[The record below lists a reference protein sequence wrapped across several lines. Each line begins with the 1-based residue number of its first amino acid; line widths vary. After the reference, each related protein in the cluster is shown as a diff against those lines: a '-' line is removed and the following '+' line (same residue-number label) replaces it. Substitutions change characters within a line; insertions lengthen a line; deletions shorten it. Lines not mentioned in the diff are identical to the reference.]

1 MPRLSGALRRGLIAG
16 TALLA
21 LMAGPAFADGDY
33 TVFIAGQERGAMT
46 VRTDPTG
53 LRESAFRFVDR
64 GRGPETTT
72 RLRVDAEG
80 LPVLLSVEGVSYYK
94 TAVAESAGRTGEV
107 ITWKSEADAGSGP
120 AGTFYLANEADAEIG
135 AALARALIKAPGGEL
150 TLLPGGKARIEKSA
164 ERTIP
169 GADGP
174 VQATLHLVSGL
185 GYDAQPVWLDKEGEL
200 LAQASSWVSVTR
212 KDLVASIPE
221 LIKAQDEI
229 LRVRAVAQAASLGR
243 KPAGPVAFKGVR
255 LYDARAGIF
264 RSDMTVVV
272 RGASI
277 EAVGPA
283 ASTRIP
289 AGAEVVEGRG
299 RTLVPGLFDM
309 HVHLSRDSGGLID
322 IATGVTS
329 VRDLANDPDDLAARK
344 AAYDKGELIGPRVF
358 LAGIIDGKGPLAGPT
373 KALVDTPE
381 DVRRVVADWADR
393 GYPQVKLYSS
403 IKPELMPVLIEE
415 SKTRG
420 LRVSGHVP
428 AGMTMEEVIRAGY
441 DEVQH
446 ANFWVL
452 NFLGPEV
459 AAKTNS
465 PVRFTAVGEQGASLD
480 LASPEVKAFV
490 DLLRERG
497 TTLDPT
503 MAAMEDAL
511 TGRRGA
517 PAPSMAS
524 VADRLP
530 PVVRR
535 GIAGSGFAK
544 TDEERARFV
553 QSYARLGQFLKLLHE
568 AGVPIVAGT
577 DGGAASLTLVHELEL
592 YVAAG
597 LSPADAL
604 HTATLGAAKVVKAD
618 DRLGS
623 IEAGKAA
630 DLLLVEGDPSRDMG
644 DLRRGVLVI
653 KDGVIFEPDA
663 LYGAVGIAPLRH

>member
-64 GRGPETTT
+64 GRGPETKT
-72 RLRVDAEG
+72 RLRVDADG

-94 TAVAESAGRTGEV
+94 TAVAESAGRTGDV

-174 VQATLHLVSGL
+174 VQATLYLVSGL

-243 KPAGPVAFKGVR
+243 TPAGPVAFKGVL

-272 RGASI
+272 RGANI

-358 LAGIIDGKGPLAGPT
+358 MAGIIDGKGPLAGPT

-415 SKTRG
+415 SKSRG

-452 NFLGPEV
+452 NFLGPDV

-604 HTATLGAAKVVKAD
+604 YTATLGAAKVVKAD

-663 LYGAVGIAPLRH
+663 LYGAVGIAPLRR

>member
-64 GRGPETTT
+64 GRGPETKT
-72 RLRVDAEG
+72 RLRVDADG

-94 TAVAESAGRTGEV
+94 TAVAESAGRTGDV

-243 KPAGPVAFKGVR
+243 RPAGPVAFKGVR

-272 RGASI
+272 RGANI

-358 LAGIIDGKGPLAGPT
+358 MAGIIDGKGPLAGPT

-604 HTATLGAAKVVKAD
+604 YTATLGAAKVVKAD

-663 LYGAVGIAPLRH
+663 LYGAVGIAPLRR